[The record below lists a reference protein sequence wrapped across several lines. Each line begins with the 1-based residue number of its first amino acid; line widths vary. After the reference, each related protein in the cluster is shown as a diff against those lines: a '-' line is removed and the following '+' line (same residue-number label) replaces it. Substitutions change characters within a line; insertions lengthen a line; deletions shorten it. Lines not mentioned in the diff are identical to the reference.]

1 MTIEFRPSNIRRRF
15 LCPGSGRMEAGLPS
29 DDSNDSREGTL
40 LHSYLANPNY
50 ERSVLKPAQRDILE
64 RCEELAKF
72 AIETCEK
79 HILDS
84 DLMKKKEY
92 RETTLTM
99 LGIKVPFSG
108 TPDVAR
114 YYLPGEAAIIIDF
127 KTGYASADLA
137 DTNLQARCYAI
148 LSYDFATTK
157 RIFVCI
163 IQPRLT
169 YEQRAT
175 IAEYLP
181 EDIEA
186 SRVQVQSILEAASKP
201 DAPLVASEDACRYCH
216 AKLICPEFRKTFGD
230 LVPFTPDTDLTVAAR
245 EAYLEKRLA
254 ECSDTDLE
262 KVLTAIAFARII
274 KDAAT
279 EEARKRIGAGQ
290 LTNYTLSKAYEVRSI
305 ADSQRAIS
313 LLTLAGIRTRE
324 QLLAIADLPLGRIEE
339 DYRKATGCTAK
350 EAREKIN
357 AVLNTVLEKEE
368 RKPRV
373 IRK

>member
-1 MTIEFRPSNIRRRF
+1 MRPTTSASNLFRRF
-15 LCPGSGRMEAGLPS
+15 LCPGSARLEEGLPEQDTPQS
-29 DDSNDSREGTL
+29 KEGEL
-40 LHSYLANPNY
+40 LHDYSAHRNY
-50 ERSVLKPAQRDILE
+50 ERSVLKPNQRDLLE
-64 RCEELAKF
+64 LCDQLQEEVMERVGCPKNQRL
-72 AIETCEK
+72 IHEQR
-79 HILDS
+79 IV
-84 DLMKKKEY
+84 
-92 RETTLTM
+92 
-99 LGIKVPFSG
+99 GIVSG
-108 TPDVAR
+108 TPD
-114 YYLPGEAAIIIDF
+114 LIINAPKDKAVLVIDRKF
-127 KTGYASADLA
+127 GYKVVERADL
-137 DTNLQARCYAI
+137 NIQLRVYAI
-148 LSYDFATTK
+148 LVYDWLDK
-157 RIFVCI
+157 VPRKVFVSI
-163 IQPRLT
+163 LQPRLR
-169 YEQRAT
+169 YEERIT

-201 DAPLVASEDACRYCH
+201 DAPLVAGEQQCRYCR
-216 AKLICPEFRKTFGD
+216 ARLICPEFRKTFGD

-245 EAYLEKRLA
+245 EAYLQKRLA
-254 ECSDTDLE
+254 ECSDTELE

-279 EEARKRIGAGQ
+279 DEARQRISAGQ
-290 LTNYTLSKAYEVRSI
+290 LTNYELSKPYTVRNI

-313 LLTLAGIRTRE
+313 LLTLAGIRSRE

-350 EAREKIN
+350 DAREKIN